1 MILERDW
8 DAEAQLCGISYAQQH
23 CLWILHVHDGLT
35 LDELANIAIWNKS
48 TTSALVSRL
57 EKKGLVKK
65 RRVEHSKA
73 IKIYLTHDG
82 SELIEKSVNTEECLD
97 YMSLFREFS
106 EEEVIQVLNTYK
118 MIFEKIS
125 KGKNEDFE
133 RFIHEYSKNLLE

>member
-23 CLWILHVHDGLT
+23 CLWILHVQDGLT

-48 TTSALVSRL
+48 TTSASVSRL
-57 EKKGLVKK
+57 EKKGLVEKK
-65 RRVEHSKA
+65 RVEHSKV
-73 IKIYLTHDG
+73 IKIYLTHEG
-82 SELIEKSVNTEECLD
+82 YELIEKSVNTEECLD

-106 EEEVIQVLNTYK
+106 EEDVIQVLNTYK